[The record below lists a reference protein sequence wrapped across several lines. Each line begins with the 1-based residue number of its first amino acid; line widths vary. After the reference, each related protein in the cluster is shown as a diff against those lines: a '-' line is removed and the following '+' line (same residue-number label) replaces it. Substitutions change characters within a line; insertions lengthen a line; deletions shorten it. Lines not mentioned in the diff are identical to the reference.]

1 MTDLNRMRENVDRI
15 VREVV
20 EEHSS
25 TIGEGVRKRL
35 LEDLAA
41 QPGQAPGTSLTD
53 LLNAAVAS
61 VQDATAQTD
70 ILKALLDGAT
80 KFSERAGLLVV
91 RGTTATGWQG
101 RGFDDNDG
109 FKLFTADCTKGL
121 CGRVLHNRAPA
132 AAAADE
138 FDTNFVH
145 RFGHPTDGNVILLP
159 LVIKEKVAALVY
171 ADGGE
176 KGAEGLDTSALE
188 LLVRCTGLWLEILS
202 FRKSSPGEHHGS
214 HEMPAAQA
222 APAQKAAAAPVA
234 AAAPPPTST
243 TGAIP
248 IPPPAQPTNGASTD
262 DEVRNKAK
270 RFAKLLVEE
279 IKLYNQSK
287 VSEGRSTKDLYDRL
301 KDDIDKSRA
310 TYDKRYGQTVKDV
323 DYFTQELVRILADN
337 DRSVLGAN
345 FRW

>member
-1 MTDLNRMRENVDRI
+1 MRENVERI

-25 TIGEGVRKRL
+25 TIGEVVRKRL
-35 LEDLAA
+35 LEELAA
-41 QPGQAPGTSLTD
+41 QPGEAPGTSPTD

-101 RGFDDNDG
+101 RGFDDNDS

-121 CGRVLHNRAPA
+121 CERVLQNRTPA

-145 RFGHPTDGNVILLP
+145 RFGHPEGNVVLLP
-159 LVIKEKVAALVY
+159 LVIKEKVAAMIY
-171 ADGGE
+171 ADGGK
-176 KGAEGLDTSALE
+176 KGSAGLDGSALE

-202 FRKSSPGEHHGS
+202 FRKLSPGEHHAA
-214 HEMPAAQA
+214 HEI
-222 APAQKAAAAPVA
+222 APAPAHAPVAKAASAPAVAAAAPVPQSA
-234 AAAPPPTST
+234 A
-243 TGAIP
+243 GAIP
-248 IPPPAQPTNGASTD
+248 VPPPPPPSNGASAE

-287 VSEGRSTKDLYDRL
+287 VSEGRSTRDLYDRL

>member
-1 MTDLNRMRENVDRI
+1 MADPKPMRENVERI
-15 VREVV
+15 VREVL

-25 TIGEGVRKRL
+25 AISQSVQARL
-35 LEDLAA
+35 AQHLETHQVGA
-41 QPGQAPGTSLTD
+41 APGTSSTD

-61 VQDATAQTD
+61 VQDATAQTG

-80 KFSERAGLLVV
+80 KFAERAGLLVV
-91 RGTTATGWQG
+91 RGATATGWQG
-101 RGFDDNDG
+101 RGFDDNDS

-121 CGRVLHNRAPA
+121 SGRVLHNRTPA

-145 RFGHPTDGNVILLP
+145 RFGHPADGNVVLLP
-159 LVIKEKVAALVY
+159 LVIKEKVAALIY

-176 KGAEGLDTSALE
+176 KGAAGLDASALE
-188 LLVRCTGLWLEILS
+188 LLVRCTGLWLEVLS
-202 FRKSSPGEHHGS
+202 FRKVSPGDHHVA
-214 HEMPAAQA
+214 HEIP
-222 APAQKAAAAPVA
+222 PSPVHAPVA
-234 AAAPPPTST
+234 AVAAPALVAQST
-243 TGAIP
+243 AGAIP
-248 IPPPAQPTNGASTD
+248 VPPPAPPSNGASSE
-262 DEVRNKAK
+262 DELRNKAK

-287 VSEGRSTKDLYDRL
+287 VNEGRSTKDLYDRL

-310 TYDKRYGQTVKDV
+310 TYDKRYGQTVKDT

>member
-1 MTDLNRMRENVDRI
+1 MRENVERI
-15 VREVV
+15 VREVLAEQSAAIGDTIRQRLV
-20 EEHSS
+20 EQMANEP
-25 TIGEGVRKRL
+25 
-35 LEDLAA
+35 AA
-41 QPGQAPGTSLTD
+41 APGSSPTD

-80 KFSERAGLLVV
+80 KFSERAGLMVV
-91 RGTTATGWQG
+91 RGTTATGWQA
-101 RGFDDNDG
+101 RGFDDNDS
-109 FKLFTADCTKGL
+109 FKLLTVDCTKGL
-121 CGRVLHNRAPA
+121 CERVLHNRTPA

-138 FDTNFVH
+138 FDHGFVQ
-145 RFGHPTDGNVILLP
+145 RFGHPEDGNVILLP
-159 LVIKEKVAALVY
+159 LVIKEKVAAMLY

-176 KGAEGLDTSALE
+176 KGASGLDSSALE
-188 LLVRCTGLWLEILS
+188 LLVRCTGLWLEVLS
-202 FRKSSPGEHHGS
+202 FRKLSPAEHHAA
-214 HEMPAAQA
+214 HEVTAPPPA
-222 APAQKAAAAPVA
+222 PKATAVAAPVA
-234 AAAPPPTST
+234 TAPTHAPAPAPA
-243 TGAIP
+243 GAISVP
-248 IPPPAQPTNGASTD
+248 PPPAPSNGTGAE

-301 KDDIDKSRA
+301 KEDIDKSRA

-337 DRSVLGAN
+337 DRTVLGAN